1 MDGFVLMDALRTR
14 VLRLSLLCVGLK
26 NLESVK
32 LKDNRMNALQNRTKT
47 VWPEREKEK
56 NRKIF
61 KNNRPEEELK
71 KREEIQTAN
80 QTRKT

>member
-1 MDGFVLMDALRTR
+1 
-14 VLRLSLLCVGLK
+14 
-26 NLESVK
+26 
-32 LKDNRMNALQNRTKT
+32 MNALHNRTKT

-56 NRKIF
+56 NRKIS
-61 KNNRPEEELK
+61 KNNRREELK